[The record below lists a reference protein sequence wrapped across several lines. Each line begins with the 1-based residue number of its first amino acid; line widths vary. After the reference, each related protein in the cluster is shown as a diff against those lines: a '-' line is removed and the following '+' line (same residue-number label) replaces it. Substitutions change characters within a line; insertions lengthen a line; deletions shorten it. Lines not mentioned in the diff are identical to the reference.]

1 MKKIL
6 TLLAI
11 ALAALTSCNEKE
23 KVEQEYIWL
32 EIQQVDNGW
41 LYEDIEAFGDTEK
54 SISIVAY
61 GEGYE
66 GYAESIQEESDWII
80 SCDAE
85 WCHFDYELKETYER
99 SYNTLILDF
108 ICEDNTTG
116 EDRVATITVSVK
128 DATYEIEIRQLGVP
142 SVTVS
147 TPGTLI
153 QELADNGLLYATS
166 LKISGVLNDKD
177 LEAIKSLRETEVL
190 DLYEAIIE
198 DLPDEI
204 FYENE
209 VIKRIKLPKTIQ
221 VIHPKVFAYS
231 SLEYIYIP
239 KNIQKIEDG
248 VFNPNPYS
256 YYDYATGAFSE
267 APLRE
272 IEFESDSKLEYIGDG
287 AFTGCGIR
295 SSYQT
300 VDGDTRYYSE
310 LNITMPAS
318 VEHIGSYVFGDTPNF
333 FADVNLEFEN
343 NSRLRYFGKSSSS
356 ETDSDASKYAAYCS
370 WDLTLDLRNCKNVEY
385 IGSIKV
391 PTLQAFTN
399 LMVAYIGNSV
409 PPKFEGLDKY
419 PDDNAYLYV
428 PSGCVGV
435 YYEADG
441 WKEFDKIEEIEQ

>member
-11 ALAALTSCNEKE
+11 MLIGITSCEQNEIAE
-23 KVEQEYIWL
+23 EYIYL
-32 EIQQVDNGW
+32 LLDLPTSYINGW
-41 LYEDIEAFGDTEK
+41 DGEPLHAFGDTEERMFR
-54 SISIVAY
+54 IVAY
-61 GEGYE
+61 DDYVNDHNFTN
-66 GYAESIQEESDWII
+66 SNLSESDWSV

-85 WCHFDYELKETYER
+85 WCHYKFTVGTSTASIEFTV
-99 SYNTLILDF
+99 N
-108 ICEDNTTG
+108 DNDTG
-116 EDRVATITVSVK
+116 EDRTATFTISAKGQSITVEV
-128 DATYEIEIRQLGVP
+128 EQLGIPLVM
-142 SVTVS
+142 VS

-177 LEAIKSLRETEVL
+177 LETIKGLRETEVL

-204 FYENE
+204 FYRNE
-209 VIKRIKLPKTIQ
+209 AIKRIKLPKTIQ

-248 VFNPNPYS
+248 VFNP

-287 AFTGCGIR
+287 AFTGCGLR

-300 VDGDTRYYSE
+300 VSGDTRYYSE

-356 ETDSDASKYAAYCS
+356 ETDSDASKYAAFCS

-385 IGSIKV
+385 IGLIKV
-391 PTLQAFTN
+391 PTLQAITN

-419 PDDNAYLYV
+419 HDDHAYLYV

-441 WKEFDKIEEIEQ
+441 WKQFDKIEEIEQ

>member
-6 TLLAI
+6 MLVAV
-11 ALAALTSCNEKE
+11 ALILITSCKQEKIIE
-23 KVEQEYIWL
+23 DGFYLALVFPTEWEWEGEPLQAFGNATEEREFHIYAYKDVYNSFFYDLSENDWSVSCDVDWCHYKFGSNMFLASIVFSLDDNDTGENRTATFTISAKGQSITVEVEQ
-32 EIQQVDNGW
+32 
-41 LYEDIEAFGDTEK
+41 
-54 SISIVAY
+54 
-61 GEGYE
+61 
-66 GYAESIQEESDWII
+66 
-80 SCDAE
+80 
-85 WCHFDYELKETYER
+85 
-99 SYNTLILDF
+99 
-108 ICEDNTTG
+108 
-116 EDRVATITVSVK
+116 
-128 DATYEIEIRQLGVP
+128 LGIPLVM
-142 SVTVS
+142 VS
-147 TPGTLI
+147 TPGTLT

-209 VIKRIKLPKTIQ
+209 AIKRIKLPKTIQ

-248 VFNPNPYS
+248 VFNP

-300 VDGDTRYYSE
+300 VGGDTRYYSE

-356 ETDSDASKYAAYCS
+356 ETDSNASKYAAYCS

-385 IGSIKV
+385 IGLIKV

-399 LMVAYIGNSV
+399 LMDAYIGNSV

-419 PDDNAYLYV
+419 SDDYAYLYV